1 MTEDEML
8 AALRLLPGTT
18 VVTASE
24 EAGAPAGSWGD
35 SFAIYGPD
43 DDLPQG
49 WVSIVRPGPRTGER
63 LRRLVAE
70 AHATAVA
77 RWERRHA

>member
-24 EAGAPAGSWGD
+24 EAGAGGLV
-35 SFAIYGPD
+35 GG
-43 DDLPQG
+43 Q
-49 WVSIVRPGPRTGER
+49 
-63 LRRLVAE
+63 LRYL
-70 AHATAVA
+70 
-77 RWERRHA
+77 